1 MTVTIGRR
9 ELLVALGGAAAAWPI
24 TARAQQ
30 PAMPVLGVLR
40 INPKDMNEIFA
51 EPFRRYMR
59 ALGWDEERNIR
70 FQFVWAGGRNDRIPA
85 LAEELVAQRVDLIIA
100 FGNPAINAL
109 EHATT
114 IIPVVAMA
122 DDMIA
127 TGLASNLRRMRAS
140 NMTGVSI
147 LATELDVKRLE
158 LLHDFVPQAQRIGVL
173 VDPSVSPKLSE
184 LETAARLLGVELTV
198 SQLRGRDEIGRA
210 LDGLVGAKVEAM
222 NVLASPLLYS
232 SRDVIIPRMRQE
244 RLPAIYQWPE
254 AAAEGGFLAYGPR
267 LLLAYRHVA
276 SLVDKILRG
285 ARPADLPIEQPARF
299 ELVINLKAAQELGLS
314 LSAPLLLRADEVIE

>member
-1 MTVTIGRR
+1 VDGTTEYR
-9 ELLVALGGAAAAWPI
+9 LL
-24 TARAQQ
+24 
-30 PAMPVLGVLR
+30 
-40 INPKDMNEIFA
+40 PKSSSH
-51 EPFRRYMR
+51 
-59 ALGWDEERNIR
+59 
-70 FQFVWAGGRNDRIPA
+70 
-85 LAEELVAQRVDLIIA
+85 QRVDLIIA

-173 VDPSVSPKLSE
+173 VDPSVSPKRSE
-184 LETAARLLGVELTV
+184 LETAARLLGVELAV
-198 SQLRGRDEIGRA
+198 SQLRSRDEIGRA

-254 AAAEGGFLAYGPR
+254 AAAEDGFLAYGPR